1 MGLLDEFE
9 KAHKDISNLLLQVLD
24 EGRLTDSHGRTV
36 DFKNTIIIL
45 TSNVGSDILAGASN
59 LLEEEE
65 NENILEKEYYQRQNE
80 KFNQEG
86 ENNLFS
92 INEEEEEEDLLDI
105 RKNIKDGNNGQNS
118 EIGRKKKQQTQ
129 LESNPTHELSRTEK
143 YIKEEVMNRVRSTF
157 SPEFINR
164 IDDIILFNRLDKS
177 ALLEVLDLEIDKV
190 QKKLEENND
199 IEFHIT
205 KPAKDRL
212 LMQGYD
218 PAYGARPIRRTIQSQ
233 LLNPLARML
242 ISGKITGDSIIEL
255 SQIARK
261 DLSSDK
267 DIILS
272 EDTDSNNMFKEEL
285 ETDQLIVLR
294 KLGINSH

>member
-1 MGLLDEFE
+1 
-9 KAHKDISNLLLQVLD
+9 
-24 EGRLTDSHGRTV
+24 
-36 DFKNTIIIL
+36 
-45 TSNVGSDILAGASN
+45 
-59 LLEEEE
+59 
-65 NENILEKEYYQRQNE
+65 
-80 KFNQEG
+80 
-86 ENNLFS
+86 
-92 INEEEEEEDLLDI
+92 
-105 RKNIKDGNNGQNS
+105 
-118 EIGRKKKQQTQ
+118 
-129 LESNPTHELSRTEK
+129 
-143 YIKEEVMNRVRSTF
+143 MNRVRSTF
-157 SPEFINR
+157 TPEFINR

-177 ALLEVLDLEIDKV
+177 SLLKVLDLEINKV

-199 IEFHIT
+199 IEFRIT
-205 KPAKDRL
+205 KPAKDWL

-294 KLGINSH
+294 KLGFHSH

>member
-1 MGLLDEFE
+1 
-9 KAHKDISNLLLQVLD
+9 
-24 EGRLTDSHGRTV
+24 
-36 DFKNTIIIL
+36 
-45 TSNVGSDILAGASN
+45 
-59 LLEEEE
+59 
-65 NENILEKEYYQRQNE
+65 
-80 KFNQEG
+80 
-86 ENNLFS
+86 
-92 INEEEEEEDLLDI
+92 
-105 RKNIKDGNNGQNS
+105 
-118 EIGRKKKQQTQ
+118 
-129 LESNPTHELSRTEK
+129 
-143 YIKEEVMNRVRSTF
+143 
-157 SPEFINR
+157 
-164 IDDIILFNRLDKS
+164 
-177 ALLEVLDLEIDKV
+177 LDLEINKV

-199 IEFHIT
+199 IEFRIT
-205 KPAKDRL
+205 KPAKDWL

-294 KLGINSH
+294 KLGFHSH

>member
-1 MGLLDEFE
+1 
-9 KAHKDISNLLLQVLD
+9 LD

-45 TSNVGSDILAGASN
+45 TSNVGSDILAGASD
-59 LLEEEE
+59 LLEEEQH
-65 NENILEKEYYQRQNE
+65 ENILEKEYYQRQNE
-80 KFNQEG
+80 KLNQEG
-86 ENNLFS
+86 ENKLFS
-92 INEEEEEEDLLDI
+92 INEEEEEEEDLLGFG
-105 RKNIKDGNNGQNS
+105 KNIKDGNNGQNS
-118 EIGRKKKQQTQ
+118 GGGRKKKQQTQ
-129 LESNPTHELSRTEK
+129 LESNPTHGLSRTEK

-205 KPAKDRL
+205 KPAKEWL

-242 ISGKITGDSIIEL
+242 ISGKITNDSIIEL

-261 DLSSDK
+261 DLSSDT

-294 KLGINSH
+294 KLGFNSH